1 MTFYWRKSTVWPW
14 ERIFSQKVP
23 ENHLFWR
30 QDFWITWLWRGL
42 APTILK
48 IETFSACVSENLGH
62 ELSDEPWADLLAS
75 KLSDWQPFEIFL
87 GAAMENCKKR
97 RFLLKPLLLDIFV
110 RQNFFTDRT
119 MWKLSSRGFR
129 KCGTFCACDL
139 SKGSYCCSKSAEGGK
154 SGCVPA
160 NRQCK
165 KKRHGHNFDFFGLK
179 RIARLLNYVEQ
190 PCYSFRTKKI
200 KIVAVSFFCNA
211 AFPSIFFLIFD
222 PTSTANNST
231 LKTARPKKYHI
242 FGILGT

>member
-62 ELSDEPWADLLAS
+62 ELSDEPWADLL

-97 RFLLKPLLLDIFV
+97 RFLLKTLLLDIFWWE
-110 RQNFFTDRT
+110 NFSRIGPCESWDPEDSENVVLFGRASFLTGVIAGQSQI
-119 MWKLSSRGFR
+119 MSAKVEVSPKLSG
-129 KCGTFCACDL
+129 
-139 SKGSYCCSKSAEGGK
+139 
-154 SGCVPA
+154 V
-160 NRQCK
+160 Q
-165 KKRHGHNFDFFGLK
+165 KKRHGHNFDFSGLK
-179 RIARLLNYVEQ
+179 RMGWVTNRVDQ
-190 PCYSFRTKKI
+190 TCYSFHVWKI
-200 KIVAVSFFCNA
+200 KIVAVSFFWTPHF
-211 AFPSIFFLIFD
+211 AF
-222 PTSTANNST
+222 
-231 LKTARPKKYHI
+231 KKNWKI
-242 FGILGT
+242 TRLLQPISSL